1 MISHYYSHLL
11 NCRLSTAV
19 EHDLT
24 AARAVDAAVFVYR
37 VMVSFPSRSH
47 FCSRGRTR
55 LFSLSAKRMRFI
67 SNVTFPRVSR
77 FPGPSPTRH
86 FSAKETVMRL
96 VCGLFKA
103 PTATAMIRSF
113 YALSNPTTCG
123 QTGGCRRR
131 GLCNGIPSLQVPSQS
146 PSLVSISRIPTV
158 NAQTLTLDSTD
169 PLPPSNASINPAA
182 PTVPRHPFLILLAFE

>member
-1 MISHYYSHLL
+1 MRHEMMSYYYSHLL

-37 VMVSFPSRSH
+37 VMVFFPSRSH
-47 FCSRGRTR
+47 FCSRGKTR

-77 FPGPSPTRH
+77 FPVPSSPTRH

-103 PTATAMIRSF
+103 PTTATANDSVVLRSLKSNHVRTDRGMLSQRR
-113 YALSNPTTCG
+113 ALWWNP
-123 QTGGCRRR
+123 
-131 GLCNGIPSLQVPSQS
+131 I
-146 PSLVSISRIPTV
+146 ISRSHHRALPQLE
-158 NAQTLTLDSTD
+158 AAAS
-169 PLPPSNASINPAA
+169 PLLM
-182 PTVPRHPFLILLAFE
+182 HKL